1 MDHLPYIL
9 TIWKVLKVSVRAR
22 FNYMSQLIEQ
32 FIFPV
37 LKHLHIS
44 LFANTIVIWDKCNC
58 AIGQIQLQKEQESC
72 IGCVQKSH
80 GLKHLCVFPSLL
92 EFQPPPIFLPI
103 ELSYCIIAMHWNGS
117 FPRIVF
123 LSHSFPPLITI
134 QQAQHTHRSNLFWPR
149 TFDIVW
155 IPLFICSETYWKYTL
170 WAPRM
175 LWTTLFS
182 LSLSSSYFCFALHC
196 TDFAPQRVRGICK
209 RISSDAVQMD
219 LSPNKSQVCLFRSD
233 ITKSS

>member
-1 MDHLPYIL
+1 MCPKKVMVWSIYGCFPPCKYNCYMGQLQLCYL
-9 TIWKVLKVSVRAR
+9 TNTIAMCLVMVWNIYACFL
-22 FNYMSQLIEQ
+22 L
-32 FIFPV
+32 
-37 LKHLHIS
+37 
-44 LFANTIVIWDKCNC
+44 ANTIVTWDKYNC
-58 AIGQIQLQKEQESC
+58 SICHIPLQCDLSWLT
-72 IGCVQKSH
+72 